1 MSLVVENLRVLF
13 DTARGPVWAVD
24 GVDLS
29 VGPGEVVGLV
39 GESGSGKSV
48 TLRAIAKLLHAHATI
63 TGRVSWRGRDLL
75 TMPELEL
82 EAIRGGQIGMV
93 FQEPMAALNPVLSIG
108 LQIDEVLVAH
118 TDLDA
123 RARRAR
129 ALELLD
135 HVGIAAGATRLGQY
149 AHEFSG
155 GMRQRA
161 MIAIAL
167 AANPALLLADEPT
180 TALDVTIQDQIL
192 RLLLRLKDELGMAL
206 LLVTH
211 DLGVVAQTCDRVAV
225 MYAGRICET
234 GKVRD
239 VFRHPHHAYTAAL
252 LQAMPSDEASTT
264 RLVPIPGMAPRLSH
278 PSEGCAFAPR
288 CSEVLDRCVTERPA
302 LITQGNRTA
311 ACFARAAL

>member
-1 MSLVVENLRVLF
+1 MSLVVENLRVVF
-13 DTARGPVWAVD
+13 DTPRGPVWAVD

-29 VGPGEVVGLV
+29 IGAGEVLGLV

-48 TLRAIAKLLHAHATI
+48 TLRAIAKLLHAHATT

-75 TMPELEL
+75 TMPEPEL

-108 LQIDEVLVAH
+108 LQIDEVLQAH

-123 RARRAR
+123 KARRAR

-135 HVGIAAGATRLGQY
+135 HVGIAAGPTRLGQF

-225 MYAGRICET
+225 MYAGRVCET
-234 GKVRD
+234 GPVRD

-252 LQAMPSDEASTT
+252 LQAMPSDAAVHA

-278 PSEGCAFAPR
+278 PAAGCAFAPR
-288 CSEVLDRCVTERPA
+288 CTEVRDRCATERPG
-302 LITQGNRTA
+302 LVIQGSRTA
-311 ACFARAAL
+311 ACFARAS